1 MADSRIS
8 ISFTNPDCN
17 QAVVSSTE
25 PQDGVFNRLYYIIIA
40 DQETGQYM
48 AHGATFGATS
58 VTFNVLPANRILS
71 VYTPLNPSVPS
82 SISTP
87 TATAKL
93 ASILAGTTPANEY
106 TFRHFLV
113 SCKYQKGLVDKNTQD
128 ATQIQNEGCDK
139 YEYAFLKGLY
149 ISANYLISGDMPS
162 KASPILDTLDV
173 ELAKCD
179 CEDCGC
185 S

>member
-1 MADSRIS
+1 MADSKIS

-40 DQETGQYM
+40 DQETGEYI
-48 AHGATFGATS
+48 AHGETFGASS
-58 VTFNVLPANRILS
+58 VTFNIPAGVRIIS
-71 VYTPLNPSVPS
+71 VYTPVNPSIPNNVS
-82 SISTP
+82 ES
-87 TATAKL
+87 TAKARL
-93 ASILAGTTPANEY
+93 ASILAGTTASNLY
-106 TFRHFLV
+106 TFAHFIV
-113 SCKYQKGLVDKNTQD
+113 SCKYQKGLVDKNTSD
-128 ATQIQNEGCDK
+128 ATEIQNEGCDK

-149 ISANYLISGDMPS
+149 ISASYLVSGDLPS
-162 KASPILDTLDV
+162 KASPILDLLDV